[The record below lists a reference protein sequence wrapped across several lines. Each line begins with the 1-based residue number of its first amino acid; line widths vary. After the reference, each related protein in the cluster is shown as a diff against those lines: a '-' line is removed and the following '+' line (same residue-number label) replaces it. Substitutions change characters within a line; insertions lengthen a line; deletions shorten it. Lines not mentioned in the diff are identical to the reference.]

1 MSQSGIKG
9 GEVKEIIVRLM
20 SFGLVSISGN
30 TLKELITK
38 LVARFRD

>member
-9 GEVKEIIVRLM
+9 NEVKEIIVRLM
-20 SFGLVSISGN
+20 SFGLVSVSGN
-30 TLKELITK
+30 ALKELITK